1 MQPRPLRHGPCLR
14 KAPQG
19 PCLRCACPDG
29 RATPSRP
36 LRHAFCRAKAAPSL
50 RLPAPKRDPL
60 TAAFHGTLPPP
71 VRTAAHMSDDTPA
84 AARSAPIRSPG
95 SGAIAHALPA
105 RPVVA
110 LVVALIIAGLTY
122 RRLLGVP
129 LRFAP
134 GRAAPGSASLRPR
147 AAQAAQNPRPPPR
160 VALRPSASLTPPRSP
175 ARCASSACPAPL
187 RAPLAISQCGPA
199 APRRMGNRPPP
210 RPGCRSLRAGLR
222 PLRVLRSRCSRP
234 PACPCAPPRG
244 APTSLAFGHVTPWG
258 SAPNPALAARQPVG
272 AQCAPTVWRQR
283 IRAFPRKAKPVG
295 GPCPRFAAGRAS
307 RRPVA
312 LRASLARSR
321 RRWCVARRG
330 ARGGRCARRLAGRR
344 GRLVVQ

>member
-1 MQPRPLRHGPCLR
+1 MGMAQTVGERFYPPHLVQGNENFTLSDDFPAGPDFPPRAPIGRRRTRFPGKTGLPRRTRDTAPTAPARPLQGKARAVASPSRAGRDAPSRPLRHGPCLR

-29 RATPSRP
+29 HATPSRP

-71 VRTAAHMSDDTPA
+71 VRTAAHMSDNTPA
-84 AARSAPIRSPG
+84 AARSAPTRSPG

-147 AAQAAQNPRPPPR
+147 AAQAAQTPRPPPR

-175 ARCASSACPAPL
+175 ARCASSACPASL
-187 RAPLAISQCGPA
+187 RAPL
-199 APRRMGNRPPP
+199 GNQSV
-210 RPGCRSLRAGLR
+210 RPGCAAPHGQSA
-222 PLRVLRSRCSRP
+222 P
-234 PACPCAPPRG
+234 APPRL
-244 APTSLAFGHVTPWG
+244 SV
-258 SAPNPALAARQPVG
+258 AARRAAAAARPPLPVL
-272 AQCAPTVWRQR
+272 APARL
-283 IRAFPRKAKPVG
+283 PVRPPKG
-295 GPCPRFAAGRAS
+295 GS
-307 RRPVA
+307 R
-312 LRASLARSR
+312 
-321 RRWCVARRG
+321 
-330 ARGGRCARRLAGRR
+330 
-344 GRLVVQ
+344 